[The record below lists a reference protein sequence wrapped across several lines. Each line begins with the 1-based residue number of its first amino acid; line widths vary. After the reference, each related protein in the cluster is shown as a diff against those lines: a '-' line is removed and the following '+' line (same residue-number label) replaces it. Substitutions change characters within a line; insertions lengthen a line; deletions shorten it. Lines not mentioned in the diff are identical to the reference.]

1 MKRDFRTS
9 HVGRVT
15 VLASAFA
22 LGTVGLLFLAGCASD
37 PATLYE
43 NKCGSCHSLSTVDN
57 ASYSTAEE
65 WKDVV
70 DRMKDK
76 TTTISDQDAAT
87 ITDYLAN
94 R

>member
-9 HVGRVT
+9 HLGRFT
-15 VLASAFA
+15 ACAAAFA
-22 LGTVGLLFLAGCASD
+22 LGVVGLLSLAGCAND
-37 PATLYE
+37 PAALYE
-43 NKCGSCHSLSTVDN
+43 SKCGSCHSLSTVDN

-65 WKDVV
+65 WKGVV
-70 DRMKDK
+70 DRMKDM